1 MVVTQKII
9 HPVRA
14 RIFGPKM
21 AKKIR
26 EKKKEVDF
34 FFRKA

>member
-1 MVVTQKII
+1 L
-9 HPVRA
+9 
-14 RIFGPKM
+14 

-34 FFRKA
+34 FLDQKYLKID